1 MNKKIFFI
9 IFCSLALILTF
20 FLFAFRYQGRSS
32 VTSSIYT
39 TKTDIA
45 TLPEAKPMMIVD
57 LKNGDTYDMIASV
70 VKKKI
75 GNTDIRMLA
84 YDGSIPGPV
93 IRAPKGAEITLRFT
107 NKIDVPTTIHSHGVR
122 LANEFDGVPDVTQKE
137 IKPDGSFTYQIKFPD
152 EGVYWYH
159 PHIRED
165 YAQELGLYGNY
176 VVTPDDPDY
185 WSPADRTEYLFLD
198 DLYLENGQTPFDLT
212 IATHALMGRFGNVML
227 VNGETDYRL
236 GVMQGDVVRLFFT
249 NSANTRVFNIR
260 IPDAEMKLV
269 GGDNGKYE
277 KETFTDS
284 ILLGPSE
291 RAAVDV
297 FFSKAGDYQM
307 LHVTPDKTYP
317 FGVITASAWAKAVS
331 YATQFKTLRANKDT
345 VASIDPF
352 REYFTKVPDKS
363 TTLSIQLKSMMRGGS
378 AMHSMRGG
386 SAMPDNMMQMGQ
398 VKKIEW
404 EDDMGM
410 MNQNS
415 TKETL
420 TWQIK
425 DNATDKTNMDID
437 WQFKVGDKVKIKIFN
452 DPKSMH
458 PMQHPVHF
466 HGQRFLVLSTNGIT
480 NTNLVWKDPALI
492 QTGDT
497 VEVLADM
504 SNPGRWMAHCH
515 VSEHLEAG
523 MMMEFEVK

>member
-1 MNKKIFFI
+1 MRRKR
-9 IFCSLALILTF
+9 F
-20 FLFAFRYQGRSS
+20 FLLGF
-32 VTSSIYT
+32 
-39 TKTDIA
+39 
-45 TLPEAKPMMIVD
+45 
-57 LKNGDTYDMIASV
+57 
-70 VKKKI
+70 
-75 GNTDIRMLA
+75 
-84 YDGSIPGPV
+84 
-93 IRAPKGAEITLRFT
+93 
-107 NKIDVPTTIHSHGVR
+107 
-122 LANEFDGVPDVTQKE
+122 
-137 IKPDGSFTYQIKFPD
+137 FPA
-152 EGVYWYH
+152 W
-159 PHIRED
+159 
-165 YAQELGLYGNY
+165 
-176 VVTPDDPDY
+176 
-185 WSPADRTEYLFLD
+185 
-198 DLYLENGQTPFDLT
+198 
-212 IATHALMGRFGNVML
+212 
-227 VNGETDYRL
+227 
-236 GVMQGDVVRLFFT
+236 
-249 NSANTRVFNIR
+249 
-260 IPDAEMKLV
+260 V
-269 GGDNGKYE
+269 G
-277 KETFTDS
+277 
-284 ILLGPSE
+284 
-291 RAAVDV
+291 
-297 FFSKAGDYQM
+297 
-307 LHVTPDKTYP
+307 
-317 FGVITASAWAKAVS
+317 AKAVS
-331 YATQFKTLRANKDT
+331 SATQFKTLRANKDT

-480 NTNLVWKDPALI
+480 NTNLVWKDTALI